1 MTAREEIARA
11 IHGAPWGHK
20 GEPEHATSL
29 CSTCLGAADAV
40 IAALESEAAV
50 TRVARAL
57 WLHGSEGL
65 DPDLDPGGTEENM
78 PLASDAIAALLRGTP

>member
-1 MTAREEIARA
+1 MSPREEIARA
-11 IHGAPWGHK
+11 ISETC
-20 GEPEHATSL
+20 GESRSKPEWWLS
-29 CSTCLGAADAV
+29 SADAV
-40 IAALESEAAV
+40 IAALSTPEAV

-78 PLASDAIAALLRGTP
+78 PMASDAIHALLRGGE